1 MTITEQNELVVN
13 NMALVS
19 HVLSTRFKKGS
30 DEWEDLYQEGC
41 YGLVLASRS
50 YNPDL
55 GYTFSTYA
63 YPMIIGTIQKYKRR
77 TGDTMGIHIPSTLYD
92 KRVEVYKKAE
102 ELGIDVSDTEEF
114 DKFAE
119 KCGLPLDVFNAGIS
133 LNSATTQDTNTEVGD
148 LIADTADPYE
158 QVYFNDFV
166 DEILNVL
173 KKGLTNT
180 QYCIMSYIILKYAEQ
195 GIAVKQ
201 QEVADFFN
209 ISRQAVSKVYLK
221 ATKLLTHKGVL
232 SCTSVDTK

>member
-77 TGDTMGIHIPSTLYD
+77 TGDTMGIHIPSTL
-92 KRVEVYKKAE
+92 
-102 ELGIDVSDTEEF
+102 
-114 DKFAE
+114 
-119 KCGLPLDVFNAGIS
+119 
-133 LNSATTQDTNTEVGD
+133 
-148 LIADTADPYE
+148 
-158 QVYFNDFV
+158 
-166 DEILNVL
+166 
-173 KKGLTNT
+173 
-180 QYCIMSYIILKYAEQ
+180 
-195 GIAVKQ
+195 
-201 QEVADFFN
+201 
-209 ISRQAVSKVYLK
+209 
-221 ATKLLTHKGVL
+221 
-232 SCTSVDTK
+232 